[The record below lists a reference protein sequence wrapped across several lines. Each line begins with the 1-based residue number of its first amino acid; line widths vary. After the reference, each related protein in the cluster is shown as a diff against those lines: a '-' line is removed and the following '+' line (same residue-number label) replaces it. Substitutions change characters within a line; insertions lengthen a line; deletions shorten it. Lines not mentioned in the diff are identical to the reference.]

1 MPKPKSQTSFSAKS
15 PKSKARSAKSGPKS
29 STSTRTRAKISPPAK
44 PKNLDVRKREYLT
57 SAEIRKVKEAAL
69 KRGRHGFRNWLL
81 ISLMY
86 RHALRVSEASDLRW
100 EQLDL
105 GRGRFHVNRLKAG
118 DPSVHYLEGDEIR
131 ALRKLKREYPESD
144 FVFISERQ
152 APLSPRSIHS
162 IIQSAGEEANLAFP
176 IHPHMLRHSKGYQ
189 LAGKGEDTR
198 AIQAYFG
205 HKNIQHT
212 VLYTKLDPRRFKGFG
227 KD

>member
-1 MPKPKSQTSFSAKS
+1 M
-15 PKSKARSAKSGPKS
+15 
-29 STSTRTRAKISPPAK
+29 
-44 PKNLDVRKREYLT
+44 DVRKREYLT
-57 SAEIRKVKEAAL
+57 SAEIRKVKESAL
-69 KRGRHGFRNWLL
+69 KLGRYGFRNWLL

-105 GRGRFHVNRLKAG
+105 DRGRFHVNRLKAG
-118 DPSVHYLEGDEIR
+118 DPSIHYLEGDEIR
-131 ALRKLKREYPESD
+131 ALRKLKRDYPDSD